1 MDVDQ
6 VPRRPDIERAPVPPP
21 AVPPVPPPVPTP
33 ARARRSPAV
42 TLALVAGILVV
53 ALAGA
58 FLLVSTGLERLNPF
72 RNGVVQETTVDRSGP
87 AVLKAVT
94 DMGEFRAAS
103 GYYELVVDVEKDVSY
118 VPSFLAGQRVL
129 FVAAGSVDV
138 GVDLRGLGAGSVVV
152 DTARTRATITLPK
165 PVLSAPRV
173 DVDRSYI
180 YSRERGLVD
189 RVRDA
194 VGGASGDEKELY
206 ALASRRLSEAA
217 AATGELT
224 TRAEGNTRAM
234 LQGLLRPL
242 GFAEVTVVFTG

>member
-6 VPRRPDIERAPVPPP
+6 VPPRPAVERAPVPPP
-21 AVPPVPPPVPTP
+21 SEQP
-33 ARARRSPAV
+33 AAQPSGRARRSPAV

-53 ALAGA
+53 ALSAA
-58 FLLVSTGLERLNPF
+58 FLLVTSGLERLNPF
-72 RNGVVQETTVDRSGP
+72 RDGVVQQTTVDRSGP

-94 DMGEFRAAS
+94 DLGEFRAAS

-138 GVDLRGLGAGSVVV
+138 GVDLRGLGEGSIVV
-152 DTARTRATITLPK
+152 DAARTGATITLPK
-165 PVLSAPRV
+165 PALSTPRV
-173 DVDRSYI
+173 DVDRSYV
-180 YSRERGLVD
+180 YSRERGVVD

-194 VGGASGDEKELY
+194 VGGGPAQEKELY
-206 ALASRRLSEAA
+206 SLASRRLSEAA

-224 TRAEGNTRAM
+224 TRAETNTRAM

-242 GFAEVTVVFTG
+242 GFTRVTVVFTG